1 MAKNSY
7 VKGGYYYRR
16 EKGGS
21 KFLRIRPQREPKSTG
36 GAGTPAANDTASQD
50 TIGSLLTPMSPAQ
63 INSLAKSLVES
74 EFTPRRAA
82 LSQAR
87 GQINS
92 DLKFQSGLNKDLT
105 ANTDKVYEALP
116 GQIKTAGDTATK
128 AIDKAA
134 GQMKTAAD
142 ARNAA
147 YQKAMQG
154 DVRGQGLDGGY
165 QGALEIQQKELAA
178 SNEANR
184 AAAIGGSATNT
195 QASQDLA
202 AQMRGVAQTR
212 AQEMQQELNRKSTE
226 RLSANDLALAQL
238 AQDESGKQSSL
249 VEQMRKDEF
258 TKAATIAG
266 LDLKQQIALMENA
279 TKRYGID
286 TTAAT
291 TRRGQD
297 VTARGQTLQFV
308 LGNRKV
314 NATLSEGEKNRTNAY
329 NIALIRA
336 AGKGK
341 STKSILGSMTP
352 AQLAKLRTSNEK
364 TRGAIEEAS
373 NSAKQIRAALEQ
385 SSKEQ
390 KAAGKSGFKVT
401 SDMVIQQIA
410 KQYKLD
416 PKAARAAYE
425 MRNGGSLS
433 KETAAALKRM
443 LITIPSRWRAVGSRG
458 AGTYDKPMG

>member
-1 MAKNSY
+1 
-7 VKGGYYYRR
+7 
-16 EKGGS
+16 
-21 KFLRIRPQREPKSTG
+21 
-36 GAGTPAANDTASQD
+36 
-50 TIGSLLTPMSPAQ
+50 
-63 INSLAKSLVES
+63 
-74 EFTPRRAA
+74 
-82 LSQAR
+82 
-87 GQINS
+87 
-92 DLKFQSGLNKDLT
+92 
-105 ANTDKVYEALP
+105 
-116 GQIKTAGDTATK
+116 
-128 AIDKAA
+128 
-134 GQMKTAAD
+134 
-142 ARNAA
+142 
-147 YQKAMQG
+147 
-154 DVRGQGLDGGY
+154 
-165 QGALEIQQKELAA
+165 
-178 SNEANR
+178 
-184 AAAIGGSATNT
+184 
-195 QASQDLA
+195 
-202 AQMRGVAQTR
+202 
-212 AQEMQQELNRKSTE
+212 
-226 RLSANDLALAQL
+226 
-238 AQDESGKQSSL
+238 
-249 VEQMRKDEF
+249 MRKDEF

-266 LDLKQQIALMENA
+266 LDLKQQIALMDNA

-352 AQLAKLRTSNEK
+352 AQLAKLRQSNEK

-373 NSAKQIRAALEQ
+373 GSVKSIRSALEQ
-385 SSKEQ
+385 ASREQ

-401 SDMVIQQIA
+401 ESMVISQIA

-433 KETAAALKRM
+433 KETAAALKRA
-443 LITIPSRWRAVGSRG
+443 LITIPSRWRAVGSKG
-458 AGTYDKPMG
+458 AGTYNKPMG